1 MKEKKLKK
9 RIAELEDRVEEL
21 EDQLDAMQTIERDY
35 DVDAIL
41 EAFGHVLALVAAD
54 PASRQAIYDKCDPD
68 REPYDYDADVE
79 AIYNDYDDV
88 IDDEEFDEMC
98 SRIANVEHAE
108 LVSEFED
115 TILDAV
121 VDAFDAD
128 GAEAAEIEEE
138 LYAEDEGEDDE
149 DEDENDEEIEAGDD
163 AQADEGDEPKP
174 VSVRIV
180 VDGE

>member
-21 EDQLDAMQTIERDY
+21 EDQLDQLDAMQTIERDY

-138 LYAEDEGEDDE
+138 LYAEDEDDE
-149 DEDENDEEIEAGDD
+149 E
-163 AQADEGDEPKP
+163 QADEGDEPKP

-180 VDGE
+180 VDDE